1 MSSHKP
7 KHILVAVLDWGLGHA
22 TRCVPVINC
31 LLKNNC
37 RVSIAGNGASLTLL
51 KQEFPQLSF
60 YELPSYN
67 VKYPAHGFF
76 FTYLFFQSPRIFRAI
91 NLERK
96 QVEKLVIENQIDA
109 IISDNRYGCYS
120 EKVPSV
126 FITHQLNIQL
136 SALLRWIKIAVDY
149 MNHHFIKKFDTCWV
163 PDFPDSR
170 LSGKLSEAGKLKVRF
185 TGAIS
190 RFCLSDV
197 AVESE
202 LVVGLVSGPEPQRE
216 IFEKLLIREFKILN
230 RPCLIVR
237 GLPKL
242 TAEKVSDGNLTLIT
256 HAPANE
262 MERIISKAEIIIA
275 RSGYSTI
282 MDLYALRKKRV
293 IFIPTPGQTEQ
304 EYLAGYLKKRKIAC
318 RQTQDHFN
326 VEEAIIKSKQ
336 YIGFD
341 DTTDRTNLLDEAVNY
356 LLLRL

>member
-1 MSSHKP
+1 
-7 KHILVAVLDWGLGHA
+7 
-22 TRCVPVINC
+22 
-31 LLKNNC
+31 LLENNC
-37 RVSIAGNGASLTLL
+37 RVSIGGNGASLTLL

-60 YELPSYN
+60 HELPSYN
-67 VKYPAHGFF
+67 VKYPSGGFF
-76 FTYLFFQSPRIFRAI
+76 FTHLFFQTPRIFRAI
-91 NLERK
+91 NQERK
-96 QVEKLVIENQIDA
+96 QVEKLVMENQIDA

-136 SALLRWIKIAVDY
+136 PALLRWIKIAVDY
-149 MNHHFIKKFDTCWV
+149 MNHHLIQKFDTCWV

-185 TGAIS
+185 TGTLS
-190 RFCLSDV
+190 RFYKGNV
-197 AVESE
+197 AAESE

-216 IFEKLLIREFKILN
+216 IFEKLLIREFKKLN

-242 TAEKVSDGNLTLIT
+242 TAEKVSDGNLTLIA
-256 HAPANE
+256 HASARE
-262 MERIISKAEIIIA
+262 LERIISTAEIIIS

-282 MDLYALRKKRV
+282 MDLHALRKKRV

-304 EYLAGYLKKRKIAC
+304 EYLAGDLQKRKIAFM
-318 RQTQDHFN
+318 QTQDHFN
-326 VEEAIIKSKQ
+326 LEEAIVKSKK

-341 DTTDRTNLLDEAVNY
+341 DTTDHTNLLDEAVKD
-356 LLLRL
+356 LLLGL